1 MLGADERPKMS
12 TTAPREITG
21 QRGSAPRS
29 PSLSIHLLFALSQ
42 LAHNILHLRRNP
54 RSWQLF
60 RVALG
65 FAGAALVILPLS
77 LWNSWTAGIAGLA
90 MFTAAILLPR
100 ANTETL
106 ADRKAR
112 ELGALLVLD
121 GGKYQPGN
129 ARPVAVQIFLNAE
142 NICALD
148 SHFQPLLVIPAP
160 EISSVRAEESDGRW
174 NLQLRWLDHTAE
186 FSYRGIFAELLARKA
201 ETSLRAAL
209 PAAPAAAPKRR
220 AAGA

>member
-1 MLGADERPKMS
+1 MS
-12 TTAPREITG
+12 TTAHREITQQQASG
-21 QRGSAPRS
+21 PRS
-29 PSLSIHLLFALSQ
+29 RNVSIHFLFALAQ
-42 LAHNILHLRRNP
+42 LARNLLHLRRNP

-106 ADRKAR
+106 ANRKAR
-112 ELGALLVLD
+112 ELGAPIVLE
-121 GGKYQPGN
+121 GAKYQPGN
-129 ARPVAVQIFLNAE
+129 ASAAAVRIFVSAE
-142 NICALD
+142 FIWALD
-148 SHFQPLLVIPAP
+148 SRFQPLLVIPASQ
-160 EISSVRAEESDGRW
+160 ISSVRAEESAGRW
-174 NLQLRWLDHTAE
+174 ILQIRWLDRTAE
-186 FSYRGIFAELLARKA
+186 FSYRGIFSELLAHRA
-201 ETSLRAAL
+201 EISLRAAL
-209 PAAPAAAPKRR
+209 PAAPPAAPKRR

>member
-1 MLGADERPKMS
+1 MS
-12 TTAPREITG
+12 TTVHREIT
-21 QRGSAPRS
+21 QHQGSAPCFRS
-29 PSLSIHLLFALSQ
+29 ISIHFLFALAH

-54 RSWQLF
+54 GSWQLF

-65 FAGAALVILPLS
+65 LAGAALVILPLS

-100 ANTETL
+100 ANTETR
-106 ADRKAR
+106 AYRKAR
-112 ELGALLVLD
+112 ELGAPIVLD

-129 ARPVAVQIFLNAE
+129 APAAAVQIFVSAE
-142 NICALD
+142 NIWALD
-148 SHFQPLLVIPAP
+148 SRFQPLLVIPAP
-160 EISSVRAEESDGRW
+160 EISSVRAEESAGRW
-174 NLQLRWLDHTAE
+174 NLRIRWLDHTAD
-186 FSYRGIFAELLARKA
+186 FSYRGIFAGLLSRRA

-209 PAAPAAAPKRR
+209 PEAPPAAPKRR

>member
-1 MLGADERPKMS
+1 MNA
-12 TTAPREITG
+12 
-21 QRGSAPRS
+21 
-29 PSLSIHLLFALSQ
+29 LFALAQ
-42 LAHNILHLRRNP
+42 LAHNLLHLQCNP
-54 RSWQLF
+54 RSWMVF

-90 MFTAAILLPR
+90 MFTAAILLPP
-100 ANTETL
+100 AKPGTS
-106 ADRKAR
+106 ADRKAH
-112 ELGALLVLD
+112 ELGALAVVN

-129 ARPVAVQIFLNAE
+129 APAAAVQIFVGTE
-142 NICALD
+142 NIWALD
-148 SHFQPLLVIPAP
+148 SRFQPLLVIPTA
-160 EISSVRAEESDGRW
+160 EISSVLAEDSAGRW
-174 NLQLRWLDHTAE
+174 NLQIRWLDHTAE
-186 FSYRGIFAELLARKA
+186 FSYRGIFADLLALRA